1 MVKEVEFS
9 NESEVL
15 AELENYSNA
24 ADQPLFDGYLE
35 DEGTTLKVVIHTPL
49 CGEAVAQRKLILF
62 GAIEL

>member
-35 DEGTTLKVVIHTPL
+35 DEGTTLKVVIHYYFMVILT
-49 CGEAVAQRKLILF
+49 LIIRLLT
-62 GAIEL
+62 I